1 MKKTIIKILRI
12 IFNVILYAFMI
23 ICLFGIV
30 LTIFSKKDIDNT
42 AIIFGYQMRIVQS
55 PSMEESEFTD
65 TSEFEIKDLP
75 VKTVIFIEVV
85 PEDEAEREAWF
96 ADIKDGDVL
105 TFKYLYTRQET
116 ITHRV
121 VDKIAKETGGYLI
134 YLEGDNKA
142 SEEGVLTQVID
153 TSDENSPNYVI
164 GKVVGHNYPLGLL
177 VYALKSPI
185 GLIFI
190 IFIPCLVIIIFEVV
204 RIINVLNAEKKAKA
218 KAKEEE
224 QLNELEELKRKL
236 AVLEQKTQDKE
247 GE

>member
-134 YLEGDNKA
+134 YLEGDNKT

>member
-236 AVLEQKTQDKE
+236 AALEQKNQDKE

>member
-23 ICLFGIV
+23 VCLFGIV

-247 GE
+247 GK

>member
-236 AVLEQKTQDKE
+236 AVLEQKTQDKD

>member
-23 ICLFGIV
+23 VCLFGIV

-190 IFIPCLVIIIFEVV
+190 IFIPCLVIIIFEVI

-236 AVLEQKTQDKE
+236 AALEQKTQDKE

>member
-23 ICLFGIV
+23 VCLFGIV

-177 VYALKSPI
+177 VYALKSTI

-204 RIINVLNAEKKAKA
+204 RIINVLNSEKKAKA

-236 AVLEQKTQDKE
+236 AALEQKNQDNE

>member
-23 ICLFGIV
+23 VCLFGIV

-236 AVLEQKTQDKE
+236 AALEQKTQDKE

>member
-23 ICLFGIV
+23 VCLFGIV

-218 KAKEEE
+218 KAKEE

-236 AVLEQKTQDKE
+236 AALEQKTQDKE

>member
-23 ICLFGIV
+23 VCLFGIV